1 MDTPKP
7 ISDFQADV
15 EKRDS
20 VKEFMLETLRDM
32 AVNRVILGESIVGIK
47 EAFELVEELFRRID
61 QEAGK

>member
-20 VKEFMLETLRDM
+20 VKEFMIETLRDM
-32 AVNRVILGESIVGIK
+32 AVNRVILGESTLGIK